1 MDLTLQA
8 PAQPVVIDWPRVRI
22 ALTYLWRH
30 RRLPDLAEPRR
41 FTELVQ
47 TRKLFDRDP
56 RLGQLS
62 DKLAVKTVV
71 AEMLGRG
78 WCVPT
83 LWSGTQLP
91 PGPPFGTPSVVKS
104 RHGCNQYAFLR
115 SAPTPD
121 QWQRL
126 RRHIAGWTARPY
138 GEWLDEWLYRDIPR
152 GLLAEPMIG
161 GGGTLPVDYKIY
173 VFGGRAT
180 HVQVH
185 LERETRHRW
194 VLHDRHWRPLA
205 RDLRDRPP
213 PPRSLAAMLE
223 AAEVL
228 ARGLSFARVDFYE
241 DKGKPLF
248 GEFSFY
254 PGSGLDPFAED
265 WIDFELG
272 SLWRAALADHGLPGV
287 TPMGANAPPGTAEAI
302 GLATPPTLRE
312 LTPNTQSSPRTP
324 SSRALV
330 ATTSAITG
338 CGSQ

>member
-8 PAQPVVIDWPRVRI
+8 PAQPIAIDWPQVRI

-30 RRLPDLAEPRR
+30 RRFPALDDPRR

-47 TRKLFDRDP
+47 ARKLFDRDP
-56 RLGQLS
+56 QLSRLS
-62 DKLAVKTVV
+62 DKVTVKAHV
-71 AEMLGRG
+71 AEVLGRE

-83 LWSGTQLP
+83 LWSGECLP
-91 PGPPFGTPSVVKS
+91 PRPPFVTPTVVKS
-104 RHGCNQYAFLR
+104 RHGCNQYALLR
-115 SAPTPD
+115 AAPSTQD
-121 QWQRL
+121 WHRLQRRARL
-126 RRHIAGWTARPY
+126 WTARPY

-152 GLLAEPMIG
+152 GLLTEPMIG
-161 GGGTLPVDYKIY
+161 GGGALPVDYKVY

-185 LERETRHRW
+185 LDREHGHRW
-194 VLHDRHWRPLA
+194 VLHDRAWCPLA
-205 RDLRDRPP
+205 RLPGECPP

-223 AAEVL
+223 AAETL
-228 ARGLSFARVDFYE
+228 ARGLSFARVDFY
-241 DKGKPLF
+241 DDRGTPLF

-272 SLWRAALADHGLPGV
+272 SLWRAALADYRG
-287 TPMGANAPPGTAEAI
+287 TNGANAPPGTAEAI
-302 GLATPPTLRE
+302 GPAVPPALRE

-338 CGSQ
+338 LLSQ